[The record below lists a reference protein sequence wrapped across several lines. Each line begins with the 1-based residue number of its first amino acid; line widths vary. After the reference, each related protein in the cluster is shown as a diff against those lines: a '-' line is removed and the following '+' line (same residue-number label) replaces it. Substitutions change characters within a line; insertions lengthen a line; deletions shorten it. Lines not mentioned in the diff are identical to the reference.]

1 METFAHPNNGT
12 ASSRRALWQPKGSI
26 LCPHP
31 HQWLCLIPWT
41 AAWGFEGQHQHF
53 QPGLRLFCLPQ
64 VQVMAPRGSWKC
76 GRCVGVALAAVTTCP
91 WLCKEL
97 YAIPHVLQFKS
108 AIWWRKH
115 RRNDVEINCLRRSVA
130 VSCQR
135 KCFTG
140 AAVFPSCFQPLLFGW
155 QLAEISLSQSVH
167 LS

>member
-1 METFAHPNNGT
+1 MVRQVHGVLFDSRKGASYVPIPINGCV
-12 ASSRRALWQPKGSI
+12 SSREQQP
-26 LCPHP
+26 
-31 HQWLCLIPWT
+31 
-41 AAWGFEGQHQHF
+41 WGFEGQHQHF
-53 QPGLRLFCLPQ
+53 HPGLRLFCLPR